1 MGSPPGHLSTACVP
15 GPWVQLCDWAAASV
29 SAPGAAPGRPDWEV
43 RGHRGRGPTREGPRG
58 VSSVVLGVWGSSANE
73 VCVCARTPSRFLPLI
88 NVSSIFSGTFCS
100 QC

>member
-1 MGSPPGHLSTACVP
+1 MGRPQGIPLSTACVP

-29 SAPGAAPGRPDWEV
+29 SAPGTAPGRPDWEV

-73 VCVCARTPSRFLPLI
+73 VCVCREVTLI